1 MSLILS
7 VCKPNKLGLMDL
19 AKSLVWY
26 GNTLD
31 SNNRYFILEGFL
43 YFISISIN
51 AIKKKETVICIFWDN
66 SLYSLMYLVLSR
78 LFLFKTIYYYHEPG
92 GYSHKRQLRAS
103 ISYSLFASVGDKI
116 FLTLTQFI
124 GISKVDNINSGDF
137 FLPLL
142 YANERP
148 LHLKYTKKIGYLGNL
163 KGERLPNVLKRIEIQ
178 LNTLGYEVIYFPS
191 IKYGRSTSDKYSFL
205 SQCAAIWNVYA
216 YPYNLSAVTGDAFMS
231 NTPLIVSKYEPFLQ
245 VLSNNNLAI
254 LLDPYLSDIDLVK
267 LIDESIKK
275 NEESSP
281 SSSLIHDQ
289 SKFGGGAAFH
299 EHWRECFE
307 RIYLQKNNR

>member
-7 VCKPNKLGLMDL
+7 VCKPKKLGLMDL

-31 SNNRYFILEGFL
+31 SNNRYFILDGFL

-51 AIKKKETVICIFWDN
+51 AIKKRETVICIFWDN
-66 SLYSLMYLVLSR
+66 SLYTLIYLVLSR

-103 ISYSLFASVGDKI
+103 ISYSLFASIGDKI

-142 YANERP
+142 YASERP
-148 LHLKYTKKIGYLGNL
+148 FHLKYTKKIGYLGNI
-163 KGERLPNVLKRIEIQ
+163 KAERLPNILKRVEIQ

-216 YPYNLSAVTGDAFMS
+216 YPYTLSAVTGDAFMS

-245 VLSNNNLAI
+245 VLSANNLAI
-254 LLDPYLSDIDLVK
+254 LLDPYSSDIDMVK

-289 SKFGGGAAFH
+289 SKFGGGEAF
-299 EHWRECFE
+299 EYWRECFD
-307 RIYLQKNNR
+307 RINMQKNNR